1 MIVAVDARHLAAGRG
16 VAHHTRGMLGA
27 LAAGFPGDA
36 WRAFVPGTAPL
47 AAPAPGVE
55 VVRHRL
61 PSRALFGAAAVAGR
75 PRVDVLAGGGADVV
89 WLPAPAPVAVSPG
102 VPYVLTLHDLTWIER
117 PGDFTR
123 YERAWHALGR
133 LERQARR
140 AAAVVCVSE
149 ATRAAALRL
158 WPRLDPARVRVVH
171 PGVEDVADAA
181 GAAPPPGLPERFVL
195 HVGALEPRKDPLLL
209 ADAFADARARGLDAD
224 LVFAGEGRM
233 ADELRGRDGVHVLGR
248 VGATSALYERALA
261 LAMPTRLE
269 GFGLPPLEAALHGT
283 PSVVSDLPV
292 FAETL
297 GDAALRAPVGDAHA
311 WAEALLTVCRVE
323 ALRREIAERAA
334 ARARAFTWER
344 AVAGLHAILAEAAA

>member
-1 MIVAVDARHLAAGRG
+1 
-16 VAHHTRGMLGA
+16 MLRA
-27 LAAGFPGDA
+27 LAEGFPGDE

-47 AAPAPGVE
+47 TGGNAAGAADRSGGGVRGGGGLE
-55 VVRHRL
+55 IVRHRL
-61 PSRALFGAAAVAGR
+61 PSRALFGAAAVSGW
-75 PRVDVLAGGGADVV
+75 PRVDELAGGGADVV
-89 WLPAPAPVAVSPG
+89 WLPAPAPAAVSPE

-123 YERAWHALGR
+123 YERVWHRLGR
-133 LERQARR
+133 LERQAER

-171 PGVEDVADAA
+171 PGVEDVADD
-181 GAAPPPGLPERFVL
+181 GAAPPPGLPQRFVL

-209 ADAFADARARGLDAD
+209 AEAFARARARGLDAD
-224 LVFAGEGRM
+224 LVFAGEGRL
-233 ADELRGRDGVHVLGR
+233 AEGLRGREGVHVLGR
-248 VGATSALYERALA
+248 VGATGALYARALA

-297 GDAALRAPVGDAHA
+297 GDAALRAPVGDVDA
-311 WAEALLTVCRVE
+311 WAEALLTVGRVDR
-323 ALRREIAERAA
+323 LRREVAERAA
-334 ARARAFTWER
+334 GRARAFTWDR
-344 AVAGLHAILAEAAA
+344 AAAGLHAVLREAAGARA